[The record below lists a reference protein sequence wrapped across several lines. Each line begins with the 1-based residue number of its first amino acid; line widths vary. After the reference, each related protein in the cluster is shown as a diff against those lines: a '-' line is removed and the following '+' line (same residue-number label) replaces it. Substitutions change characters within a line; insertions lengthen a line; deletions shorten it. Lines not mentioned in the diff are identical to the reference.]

1 MKNSIAERITDFMM
15 KYPPFLF
22 LEFED
27 VLKIAQEIKVIYL
40 EKNQTLFKINDE
52 PHSYFYMVKDGAIGL
67 LVTSDMDESLI
78 DKCDEGDILG
88 LRPFFAKN
96 NYLMIAK
103 AREESILYAIPIDVF
118 KPFISRNQDVLQF
131 LLESFAS
138 NTRNPYDKI
147 NKGKL
152 ISENVVYSEQVNEI
166 QYYQP
171 IKYTQNPITAS
182 GQDIVKF
189 VAKTMSMSKIGSV
202 IIHENHLPIG
212 IVTDKDLRSKIAT
225 GLFSI
230 EVPVSKIM
238 SSPVITVPENISIAE
253 TQLLLLKH
261 NVGHLCVTQDGTP
274 NSKIMGIISEHDV
287 IVAQANNP
295 GILLKQTKRAVSANE
310 LKEIRSRLNDLIENS
325 LEKNIPIQHVSNI
338 VSEINR
344 AICQRA
350 IILAI
355 DKMGEQPPV
364 DFAWFNMGSQG
375 RKEQLLKTDQ
385 DNALIFA
392 DVSDEI
398 YDWVKNYFVQMATYV
413 NEILEKV
420 GYELC
425 PAQMMASN
433 PLWCKSLTE
442 WKVQFLNWIQKPGE
456 KGILMCT
463 IFFDYEFIYGQEL
476 FEQEITELIFS
487 SVENNQLFFAYLG
500 TDALKNPPPL
510 GFFRQFLVESDGE
523 HKDDFDIKGRALL
536 PLVDAARLLALSCD
550 IRGVENTYLR
560 FKKLSEIEP
569 QNSELFDAC
578 GEAFLLL
585 SKFRTLEG
593 LKNNNNGKYLKLS
606 ELSKSDKVKLK
617 NSFVPIQE
625 IQDVIK
631 NRFQLTYFT

>member
-1 MKNSIAERITDFMM
+1 MKNSIAERIADFIL
-15 KYPPFLF
+15 KFPPFSF
-22 LEFED
+22 LSFEE
-27 VLKIAQEIKVIYL
+27 VLCIAQEIKVIYL

-52 PHSYFYMVKDGAIGL
+52 PHDCFYIVKDGAVGL

-103 AREESILYAIPIDVF
+103 AREESILYAIPIHVF
-118 KPFISRNQDVLQF
+118 NPFIAKNQDVLQF

-138 NTRNPYDKI
+138 NTRNPYDKL

-152 ISENVVYSEQVNEI
+152 ISENVVYSDQGNEI

-182 GQDIVKF
+182 SQDIVKF
-189 VAKTMSMSKIGSV
+189 VAKTMSTSKIGSV

-230 EVPVSKIM
+230 EVPVCKIM
-238 SSPVITVPENISIAE
+238 TSPVITVSENISIAE
-253 TQLLLLKH
+253 TQLMLLKH
-261 NVGHLCVTQDGTP
+261 HVGHLCVTQDGTP

-295 GILLKQTKRAVSANE
+295 GILLKQTKRAVTSNE

-338 VSEINR
+338 VAEINR
-344 AICQRA
+344 AIVQRA
-350 IILAI
+350 IFLAI
-355 DKMGEQPPV
+355 ENMGEQPPV

-385 DNALIFA
+385 DNAIIFA

-398 YDWVKNYFVQMATYV
+398 YDWVKNYFVQMSFYV

-433 PLWCKSLTE
+433 PMWCKSLSE
-442 WKVQFLNWIQKPGE
+442 WKLQFTNWIQKPGE

-463 IFFDYEFIYGQEL
+463 IFFDYDFIYGNES
-476 FEQEITELIFS
+476 FEKEITDVIFS
-487 SVENNQLFFAYLG
+487 NTESNQLFYAYLG

-510 GFFRQFLVESDGE
+510 GFFRQFLLESDGE

-536 PLVDAARLLALSCD
+536 PLIDAARLLVLSS
-550 IRGVENTYLR
+550 GVKGIVNTYLR
-560 FKKLSEIEP
+560 FKKMAELEP
-569 QNSELFDAC
+569 QNSEIFEAC
-578 GEAFLLL
+578 ADAFLLL
-585 SKFRTLEG
+585 SKFRTLQG
-593 LKNNNNGKYLKLS
+593 LRNNSNGKYLKLS
-606 ELSKSDKVKLK
+606 DLSKSDKVKLK
-617 NSFVPIQE
+617 NSFAPIQE